1 MRRYVLDNARFIKAN
16 GRWLGGGFLLTLF
29 SFFGQTYFV
38 GLTGSQL
45 QAHFGLSAG
54 QFGGL
59 YMAATLMSALTL
71 PWLGRTLDLMP
82 GWKVARFT
90 IPALAIACGLVAF
103 SPNLVVLVLALY
115 MLRLFGQGMMTEI
128 AYTETGRWFVAA
140 RGRAMAL
147 VVLGVQAGAALI
159 PMAAV
164 YLAQQGGWR
173 LPWIAGTAMLVVIG
187 FPVIL
192 KLISV
197 ERVPQP
203 ADKHERTLRL
213 GRDWT
218 RREVLRDPVL
228 YLILAGTLAPP
239 FIGTTI
245 FFYQGYLI
253 HLRDYDPL
261 VFAAAFPVMS
271 VTTVV
276 FGLWCGHL
284 IDRFGAVRLLP
295 YVLIPLTGATL
306 VIGLVT
312 PVWGIYLF
320 MFLAGVGN
328 GFSQT
333 LLGALWPEVYGLAN
347 LGGIRAIV
355 VSSMVLATALGPS
368 VCGAFMDMGV
378 TLPTQMLWLAGW
390 CVVAS
395 FGLIAASRMAGRR
408 AATAPAHA

>member
-1 MRRYVLDNARFIKAN
+1 MRSYLVENARFIRAN
-16 GRWLGGGFLLTLF
+16 GRWVGGGFLLTLF

-38 GLTGSQL
+38 GLTGNDI

-90 IPALAIACGLVAF
+90 IPGLAVACVLVALA
-103 SPNLVVLVLALY
+103 PNLVVLVLSLY
-115 MLRLFGQGMMTEI
+115 LLRLFGQGMMTEI
-128 AYTETGRWFVAA
+128 AYTETGRWFIAS

-147 VVLGVQAGAALI
+147 VVLGLQAGAALI
-159 PMAAV
+159 PMAV
-164 YLAQQGGWR
+164 VFLDQKGGWR
-173 LPWIAGTAMLVVIG
+173 LPWIAGAAILTLVG
-187 FPVIL
+187 FPAIL
-192 KLISV
+192 KLLSV
-197 ERVPQP
+197 EREPQP
-203 ADKHERTLRL
+203 ADHHGKTIRRAP
-213 GRDWT
+213 DWT
-218 RREVLRDPVL
+218 RREVLRDPIL
-228 YLILAGTLAPP
+228 YLILAGILAPP

-253 HLRDYDPL
+253 HLRGYDPL

-284 IDRFGAVRLLP
+284 VDRLGALRLLP
-295 YVLIPLTGATL
+295 FLLIPVTVASLAIAL
-306 VIGLVT
+306 IT

-328 GFSQT
+328 GFAQT

-355 VSSMVLATALGPS
+355 VSAMVLSTALGPS
-368 VCGAFMDMGV
+368 ICGLFMDMG
-378 TLPTQMLWLAGW
+378 TPLPTQMLWMAGW
-390 CVVAS
+390 CVIAS
-395 FGLIAASRMAGRR
+395 FGLLVAARVARLR
-408 AATAPAHA
+408 EAARPA

>member
-1 MRRYVLDNARFIKAN
+1 MRSYLRDNARFIRDN
-16 GRWLGGGFLLTLF
+16 GRWLGGGFLLTMF

-38 GLTGSQL
+38 GLTGNDI

-59 YMAATLMSALTL
+59 YMAATLMSAATL

-90 IPALAIACGLVAF
+90 IPGLAVACVLVAF
-103 SPNLVVLVLALY
+103 APNLVLLVLALY
-115 MLRLFGQGMMTEI
+115 LLRLFGQGMMTEI
-128 AYTETGRWFVAA
+128 AYTETGRWFVAS

-147 VVLGVQAGAALI
+147 VVLGLQAGAALI
-159 PMAAV
+159 PMAV
-164 YLAQQGGWR
+164 VFLDQKGGWH
-173 LPWIAGTAMLVVIG
+173 LPWLVAAAALFLVG
-187 FPVIL
+187 FPAIL

-203 ADKHERTLRL
+203 AEHHGKTVRHA
-213 GRDWT
+213 RDWT
-218 RREVLRDPVL
+218 RRAVLRDPML
-228 YLILAGTLAPP
+228 YVILTGVLAPP

-253 HLRDYDPL
+253 HLRGYDPL

-271 VTTVV
+271 VTTIV

-284 IDRFGAVRLLP
+284 VDRFGALRLMPFL
-295 YVLIPLTGATL
+295 LIPLSLASL

-320 MFLAGVGN
+320 MFLAGIGN
-328 GFSQT
+328 GFTQT

-355 VSSMVLATALGPS
+355 VSAMVLSTALGPS
-368 VCGAFMDMGV
+368 ICGAFIDLGIP
-378 TLPTQMLWLAGW
+378 LPTQMLWLAGW
-390 CVVAS
+390 CVLAS
-395 FGLIAASRMAGRR
+395 FGLLAASRVVRLREA
-408 AATAPAHA
+408 APA

>member
-1 MRRYVLDNARFIKAN
+1 MRPYLRENARFIRDN
-16 GRWLGGGFLLTLF
+16 GRWLGAGFLLTLF

-38 GLTGSQL
+38 GLTGNDIQSR
-45 QAHFGLSAG
+45 FGLSAG

-59 YMAATLMSALTL
+59 YMAATLMSAVTL

-90 IPALAIACGLVAF
+90 IPGLALACVLVAF
-103 SPNLVVLVLALY
+103 APNLVVLVFSLY
-115 MLRLFGQGMMTEI
+115 LLRLFGQGMMTEI
-128 AYTETGRWFVAA
+128 AYTETGRWFIAK

-147 VVLGVQAGAALI
+147 VAIGLQAGAALI

-164 YLAQQGGWR
+164 YLDQKGGWR
-173 LPWIAGTAMLVVIG
+173 LPWIGGAALLILVG
-187 FPVIL
+187 FPAIL

-197 ERVPQP
+197 EREPQQ
-203 ADKHERTLRL
+203 AEHHGKSVRWA
-213 GRDWT
+213 RDWT
-218 RREVLRDPVL
+218 RREVLRDPML
-228 YLILAGTLAPP
+228 YLILVGILAPP

-253 HLRDYDPL
+253 HLRGYNPL
-261 VFAAAFPVMS
+261 VFAGAFPVMA

-284 IDRFGAVRLLP
+284 VDRHGALRLMPLL
-295 YVLIPLTGATL
+295 LIPLTFASL

-320 MFLAGVGN
+320 MFLVGIGN
-328 GFSQT
+328 GFAQT

-355 VSSMVLATALGPS
+355 VSAMVLSTALGPS
-368 VCGAFMDMGV
+368 ISGVFMDMGV
-378 TLPTQMLWLAGW
+378 PLPTQMLWMAGW
-390 CVVAS
+390 CVIAS
-395 FGLIAASRMAGRR
+395 FGLLGASRAVRSREAVCKLG
-408 AATAPAHA
+408 